1 MKKLIVDGNSIVN
14 RAFYGIRMLTNAD
27 GMYTNAIYGFLN
39 ILFKY
44 LDGEKP
50 DGLCVAFDLS
60 APTFRHK
67 QFDAYKA
74 NRKGMPEELKQQMP
88 VLKEVLAAM
97 NVKMLSLEGY
107 EADDII
113 GTVSRKCDEDGIRCI
128 ILTGDKDGC
137 SLLGQHR
144 YKACYHKKGQ

>member
-1 MKKLIVDGNSIVN
+1 MQRGGNLKKLMIVDGNSIVN

-67 QFDAYKA
+67 QFDAYKGKQ
-74 NRKGMPEELKQQMP
+74 KGYAGGAKT
-88 VLKEVLAAM
+88 
-97 NVKMLSLEGY
+97 
-107 EADDII
+107 AD
-113 GTVSRKCDEDGIRCI
+113 
-128 ILTGDKDGC
+128 
-137 SLLGQHR
+137 
-144 YKACYHKKGQ
+144 ACFKRGFGGNECKNAVA